1 MKKRLLSGLLALSM
15 MFSLCP
21 ASAFAVYT
29 GGGNVPDTVSVQE
42 TDVENGAAS
51 TPYTSTFKVADT
63 ASEADDIV
71 TFAEAVQQINADS
84 SGTGNYLIELADDI
98 TLKETGK
105 YYNSSK
111 ALISANTTTILGNGH
126 TITIDNFDLYVVGN
140 GTKVILGQ
148 PGGSNSLTFTGG
160 SNAPRIIYTANNS
173 TLDIYGGVTFTNC
186 TPKYDILSVGE
197 STVNLHDDV
206 CIKGQPSQ
214 NGSAL
219 VRIGTTETNN
229 YNAFLNMYDHSCID
243 GSEGGKYYG
252 VYVGGHLNMYN
263 NSCIRNINGEGIF
276 ISEELATATMN
287 DSSTIENC
295 SRGIY
300 SNGSFTMKD
309 SSKIANCTYTKT
321 GNSLYGGAG
330 VYVSSLSVFTMEGNS
345 SITDCKAYNGGAVN
359 IYEGKFIMNGGS
371 ITNNTADQ
379 NGGGVRIQYAR
390 PDHPA
395 EVELNSGTIANNHA
409 KYGGGLYASYGTITS
424 IGGTI
429 CNNTADVYAA
439 DVYASAGSTLP
450 AASGTT
456 TDGHTITG
464 WYQDSSPRY
473 SPKNYSKAITNED
486 LVTSSYSLI
495 ASYQD
500 RNIHTITIA
509 EDSEGATPGYAYLK
523 DETTGDETRITGTV
537 PGEKVYLSYENGNTL
552 DGWTA
557 EPDTLKIN
565 PATEDKDAWFVMPD
579 DNVTITCGDHYVA
592 SALETD
598 IGKRSILTGVS
609 LPFTITVTANNDED
623 DTFNG
628 ILKVNDHSAIEELK
642 FYGYNDDGDE
652 DWLTLDYDEDIGG
665 YLFAEEYTLEDTDYQ
680 FCVTCKQPGA
690 HTLSVALY
698 DSYYTDDD
706 EPDYTDSNSIYCS
719 FENVPFT
726 VKDQITVDMSALDP
740 KPEDPQINSYDPAR
754 DENDKL
760 LAGKGDTLTF
770 TKPADADENLIY
782 KLVGEDGNETEIPLV
797 DGKYTIGLPGNC
809 SITQEIKEPAPVDPG
824 TDGTGISIGAGIAS
838 GVLIGG
844 STYLVGTHVWL
855 DSLYGYIPT
864 SRIQLAE
871 ALWNKA
877 DCPAPVSAEL
887 YPDIDEDDTD
897 AQAAARWCV
906 EQGLMKDYSGT
917 DKDGSEEVTFKP
929 CGYVFRPQAIKAWYD
944 LEKLLNEQQ

>member
-1 MKKRLLSGLLALSM
+1 MIRGGVLISDAVSM
-15 MFSLCP
+15 QEVDTENDAADP
-21 ASAFAVYT
+21 QYT
-29 GGGNVPDTVSVQE
+29 NV
-42 TDVENGAAS
+42 
-51 TPYTSTFKVADT
+51 FKVADT
-63 ASEADDIV
+63 ASEADGTV

-276 ISEELATATMN
+276 ISEELAAATMN

-359 IYEGKFIMNGGS
+359 IYEGKFIMNSGS

-509 EDSEGATPGYAYLK
+509 EDSEGASPGYAYLK

-557 EPDTLKIN
+557 EPEITIH
-565 PATEDKDAWFVMPD
+565 PATEAEDAWFEMPN
-579 DNVTITCGDHYVA
+579 DNVTIACKDHYVA
-592 SALETD
+592 PVIKTDLGSSVIYPNEETAFTLSITPNNEAYEYALGSLQFDQPEAIEELYYFDLTD
-598 IGKRSILTGVS
+598 DTDSDDGSWRKLDVDSTGKAV
-609 LPFTITVTANNDED
+609 FAYHDED
-623 DTFNG
+623 IDHELYLDTDEDATECKFRVTFNKKG
-628 ILKVNDHSAIEELK
+628 SYTLSATLRDTDDDEGNPVMSTMSPVSFTVGYALTLPDGVTLDNLKVNDAAPK
-642 FYGYNDDGDE
+642 
-652 DWLTLDYDEDIGG
+652 YDEDGDLIAKEG
-665 YLFAEEYTLEDTDYQ
+665 
-680 FCVTCKQPGA
+680 
-690 HTLSVALY
+690 
-698 DSYYTDDD
+698 
-706 EPDYTDSNSIYCS
+706 
-719 FENVPFT
+719 
-726 VKDQITVDMSALDP
+726 
-740 KPEDPQINSYDPAR
+740 
-754 DENDKL
+754 DK
-760 LAGKGDTLTF
+760 LTF
-770 TKPADADENLIY
+770 TKPADASEDLIY
-782 KLVGEDGNETEIPLV
+782 KLVDANGDETVLEPDEDGV
-797 DGKYTIGLPGNC
+797 YTVTLPTGH
-809 SITQEIKEPAPVDPG
+809 STITTKTLPSPDPG
-824 TDGTGISIGAGIAS
+824 EPDFPDTTDTGTAIGVGVTS

-844 STYLVGTHVWL
+844 AAYLVGTQVWMEL
-855 DSLYGYIPT
+855 NLPDGVIPT
-864 SRIQLAE
+864 NRQQLAMMLWKAAE
-871 ALWNKA
+871 QPQPQSTALYA
-877 DCPAPVSAEL
+877 
-887 YPDIDEDDTD
+887 DIDADNTD
-897 AQAAARWCV
+897 AQQAARWCV
-906 EQGLMKDYSGT
+906 EQGLMKDYGA
-917 DKDGSEEVTFKP
+917 DFKP
-929 CGYVFRPQAIKAWYD
+929 GRYTFRPQVIKAWYD
-944 LEKLLNEQQ
+944 LQHTLKAE